1 MSLAIIN
8 GLLVI
13 TGAFVIGFIVLML
26 TSYFSL
32 KVWNCFCEAG
42 KINLPINININLKSV
57 TSFSVF
63 VFLLENTPKFSELF
77 ISG

>member
-1 MSLAIIN
+1 MSLATIN

-13 TGAFVIGFIVLML
+13 TGAFVIGFIVLMF

-42 KINLPINININLKSV
+42 KINLPININLKSV

-63 VFLLENTPKFSELF
+63 LLLLENIPKFSELF